1 MHTLHRSTGYP
12 DAMSNGNGN
21 AIDGQTAIVRGALV
35 RRDRPQEQIEIQ
47 RRRQHVSHMRFVLR
61 LTEREIVARLA
72 RLNPPIITTRTTIS
86 RDVQTLR
93 STFRRSFS
101 RQDFDPRAEVGIVV
115 AGIEHVIAKSFRD
128 AVRAADGRERALHR
142 KIALDAFEK
151 LTALYQDL
159 GLVERRDFMLPDD
172 DGQRAERIPSGV
184 ELAEMLAGVIVTDA
198 DVTSKAEL
206 HYKYGDEAASLAAAR
221 DARDSQREQE

>member
-1 MHTLHRSTGYP
+1 MHTLHRSPGYP
-12 DAMSNGNGN
+12 EGMSNGNGN
-21 AIDGQTAIVRGALV
+21 GHAIDGETAIVTGTLV
-35 RRDRPQEQIEIQ
+35 RRNRPQEQIEIQ

-93 STFRRSFS
+93 SAFRRSFS
-101 RQDFDPRAEVGIVV
+101 QRDFDPRAEVGIVV

-128 AVRAADGRERALHR
+128 ARRAADGKERALHR
-142 KIALDAFEK
+142 KVALDAFEK

-159 GLVERRDFMLPDD
+159 GLVDRRDFLLPDD
-172 DGQRAERIPSGV
+172 DGQRADRIPSGA
-184 ELAEMLAGVIVTDA
+184 ELAETWAGVNVTAA
-198 DVTSKAEL
+198 DYTSEAEFAIR
-206 HYKYGDEAASLAAAR
+206 HGDFEVAHAAAR
-221 DARDSQREQE
+221 EAKG